1 MTNDSE
7 TLAQLKTAI
16 LKAQTVGD
24 IYAVI
29 EDYTY
34 QEFEQVYQKLTPNQ
48 QTRLE
53 AIRDRYTHLQLI
65 AIHQPSNLTI
75 A

>member
-53 AIRDRYTHLQLI
+53 AIRDRDTHLQLI
-65 AIHQPSNLTI
+65 AIHQPLNLTI